1 MKPTVGRTVHYI
13 LTAQD
18 ALSINK
24 RRTTPDAVK
33 SRAAEGKWSQGAQAH
48 MGNPAQEGQHMAA
61 VIVAAWGN
69 QSCNLQVLLDGT
81 DSHWVTSV
89 GQGDTPGTWHWP
101 EREE

>member
-24 RRTTPDAVK
+24 RRTTPDSVK

-61 VIVAAWGN
+61 VIVAGGYG
-69 QSCNLQVLLDGT
+69 SCNLQVFLDGT
-81 DSHWVTSV
+81 DALWVTSPQE
-89 GQGDTPGTWHWP
+89 GTEPGTWHWP